1 MVGHWPLPF
10 SSEKNSNHK
19 ILHGNGITTSK
30 PKKCK
35 FPFRMQLKNCSA
47 VGLKDI
53 FQTWRPFW
61 CGLGQTLD
69 PVQDKQASASDILK
83 ARDDQPLSL
92 ISWRRTVGSEHQIQ
106 GCYPGTLGDQLPK
119 APRQTQ
125 QSGVYLAAFTTESDL
140 SLVGSENQSHRVP
153 ELPVWLQG
161 CSACRGKERGL
172 WSHST
177 SVCIRALL
185 FTSCKLLNFP
195 VPLFP
200 HLKNYDNNS

>member
-1 MVGHWPLPF
+1 MVGHWPLLF

-35 FPFRMQLKNCSA
+35 FPFRIQLKNCSA
-47 VGLKDI
+47 VGLKDF
-53 FQTWRPFW
+53 FQVFLMWIRANF
-61 CGLGQTLD
+61 GSNARQA
-69 PVQDKQASASDILK
+69 VQCIWYLESK
-83 ARDDQPLSL
+83 RCPQPLSL
-92 ISWRRTVGSEHQIQ
+92 ISWGRTVRSEHQIQ
-106 GCYPGTLGDQLPK
+106 GWYPGTLGDQLPK

-140 SLVGSENQSHRVP
+140 SLVGSESQSHRVP
-153 ELPVWLQG
+153 ELPAWLQG
-161 CSACRGKERGL
+161 CSACRGKEQGL
-172 WSHST
+172 WSHRT
-177 SVCIRALL
+177 SVWTWALL

-195 VPLFP
+195 VPMFP